1 MNLQDEKSGSEETA
15 SSSRVTTPDPEE
27 IERNIRK
34 IGMKKSI
41 NFKVSYLLNTKLCI
55 Y

>member
-1 MNLQDEKSGSEETA
+1 MTLQAENSGSEGTA

-34 IGMKKSI
+34 IGMKKSTD
-41 NFKVSYLLNTKLCI
+41 FKVGNYTV
-55 Y
+55 

>member
-1 MNLQDEKSGSEETA
+1 MNLQGEKSGSEETA

-41 NFKVSYLLNTKLCI
+41 NFKVRYLINTKF
-55 Y
+55 YTY